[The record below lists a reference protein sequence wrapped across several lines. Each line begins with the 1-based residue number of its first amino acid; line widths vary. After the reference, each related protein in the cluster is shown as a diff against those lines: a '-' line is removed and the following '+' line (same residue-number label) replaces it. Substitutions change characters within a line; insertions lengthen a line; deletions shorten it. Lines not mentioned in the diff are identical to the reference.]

1 MHSTTSSAPI
11 EFTVPGDAAPQGS
24 KRAVRL
30 RNGRTVLLES
40 SKRLKP
46 WRALV
51 SLAAAEAWQG
61 PPCAG
66 AVAIGLAFV
75 YVRPKSHLTTKGAL
89 RAGAPTHP
97 GKPDIDKLCRGV
109 LDGLTGIVYGD
120 DAQVVA
126 LVATKEY
133 GETAHTRIKATP
145 LTP

>member
-51 SLAAAEAWQG
+51 SLAAAEAWAQ

-66 AVAIGLAFV
+66 PVEVEVDFDF
-75 YVRPKSHLTTKGAL
+75 VRPKSHLTTKGAL
-89 RAGAPTHP
+89 RSGAPAFP
-97 GKPDIDKLCRGV
+97 GRID
-109 LDGLTGIVYGD
+109 LDKILRSLNDGMTGIVYLD
-120 DAQVVA
+120 DSQIVSIIAR
-126 LVATKEY
+126 KGY
-133 GETAHTRIKATP
+133 GPQARTFVRIRP
-145 LTP
+145 LTA